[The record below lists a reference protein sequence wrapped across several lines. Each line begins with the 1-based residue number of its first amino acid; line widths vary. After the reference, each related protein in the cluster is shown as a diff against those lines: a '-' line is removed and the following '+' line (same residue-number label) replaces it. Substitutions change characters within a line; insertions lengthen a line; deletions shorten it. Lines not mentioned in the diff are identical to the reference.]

1 MERVGSAVELRQ
13 LEVFLAVV
21 EAGTISAAAR
31 RLGAAQSAVS
41 TVVRALEEDLG
52 VALFVRTSRR
62 AVVTDAGRA
71 LLPEAR
77 RVLAGVAEARSA
89 VLDADGGPSGPLA
102 VGVVTTMHP
111 VDLPLLLQGF
121 TTANPRVS
129 VSMRVFADGSRG
141 LLRALVDGELD
152 VAFLSWPF
160 RPPASVVLRHL
171 DRTAFRLLL
180 PPGHPLASS
189 RPVELADLAG
199 DRWIDGPPGF
209 ANRLQ
214 VDALFARVGATRRV
228 VLEVPDVSTFPRYVA
243 AGLGP
248 AFVPGSVP
256 VRAGC
261 HEQPVAGEPLSWTLS
276 LATSRPSPERPV
288 RKAVTAFTEAVDR
301 HVRRAAPSAG
311 VSTRGR

>member
-1 MERVGSAVELRQ
+1 MGGGVELRQ

-31 RLGAAQSAVS
+31 GLGSAQSVVS
-41 TVVRALEEDLG
+41 TAVRALEEDLG
-52 VALFVRTSRR
+52 VVLFVRTSRR
-62 AVVTDAGRA
+62 AVLTDAGRA

-77 RVLAGVAEARSA
+77 RLLAGAAEARAA
-89 VLDADGGPSGPLA
+89 VRDAEDGPAGPLA

-111 VDLPLLLQGF
+111 VDLPRLLRRF

-141 LLRALVDGELD
+141 LLRALVEGELD
-152 VAFLSWPF
+152 AAFLSWPF
-160 RPPASVVLRHL
+160 RPPGTVQLRPL
-171 DRTAFRLLL
+171 VRSPFRLLL
-180 PPGHPLASS
+180 PAGHPLASPE
-189 RPVELADLAG
+189 PVGLADLAG
-199 DRWIDGPPGF
+199 ERWIDGPPGF
-209 ANRLQ
+209 GNRLQ
-214 VDALFARVGATRRV
+214 VDAMFDRAGARRQV

-256 VRAGC
+256 VPPGC
-261 HEQPVAGEPLSWTLS
+261 HEQPVAGEEPGWTLS
-276 LATSRPSPERPV
+276 LATARPSPARPA
-288 RKAVTAFTEAVDR
+288 RRAVAAFAEAVER
-301 HVRRAAPSAG
+301 EVRG

>member
-1 MERVGSAVELRQ
+1 VELRQ

-31 RLGAAQSAVS
+31 RLGTAQSVVS

-52 VALFVRTSRR
+52 ATLFVRTSRR
-62 AVVTDAGRA
+62 AVPTDAGRA

-77 RVLAGVAEARSA
+77 RLVAGVSDARAAVREAE
-89 VLDADGGPSGPLA
+89 DGPAGPLA

-111 VDLPLLLQGF
+111 VDLPRLLQRF
-121 TTANPRVS
+121 TTAHPRVS

-141 LLRALVDGELD
+141 LLRALVEGELD

-160 RPPASVVLRHL
+160 RPPAAVQLRPL
-171 DRTAFRLLL
+171 VRTPFRLLL
-180 PPGHPLASS
+180 PAAHPLASAA
-189 RPVELADLAG
+189 PLDLADLAG
-199 DRWIDGPPGF
+199 ERWIDGPPGF
-209 ANRLQ
+209 GNRLQ
-214 VDALFARVGATRRV
+214 VDAVFERLGARRHV

-256 VRAGC
+256 VPAGC
-261 HEQPVAGEPLSWTLS
+261 HEQPVAGEELGWTLS
-276 LATSRPSPERPV
+276 LATVRPAAGRPV
-288 RKAVTAFTEAVDR
+288 RRAVAAFAAAVERD
-301 HVRRAAPSAG
+301 VRR